1 MPPIVPL
8 AEQPPTFTFISLLNQ
23 NQEQWFSLAGL
34 NAREIILSSETFLCT
49 TVPVNQ
55 EEEEEEAKSFTL
67 FVLGSEGRVQ
77 IPMQAQQIQTY
88 WQPGKFPECKGETDM
103 SLR

>member
-8 AEQPPTFTFISLLNQ
+8 AEQPPTFTFVSLLNQ

-55 EEEEEEAKSFTL
+55 EQEEAKSFTL
-67 FVLGSEGRVQ
+67 FVPGSEGRVQ
-77 IPMQAQQIQTY
+77 IPMQTY
-88 WQPGKFPECKGETDM
+88 WQPGQFLECKGETGV